1 MARPKPIITVSHNAI
16 CVKFPLLF
24 VRVWKYLISLSTSVS
39 GTMSTKWIPSL
50 IWIVPVG

>member
-1 MARPKPIITVSHNAI
+1 MARPKPIITILHNAI
-16 CVKFPLLF
+16 CVKFLLLF
-24 VRVWKYLISLSTSVS
+24 VRVWKYLIFLSVR